1 MQRDTMIVPTGGYV
15 VIRFIAN
22 SPGAWFFHC
31 HMDLYNT
38 IGMGNVSVIIQSQM
52 AL

>member
-1 MQRDTMIVPTGGYV
+1 MQKDTMIVPTGGYV

-38 IGMGNVSVIIQSQM
+38 IGMGM
-52 AL
+52 FLL